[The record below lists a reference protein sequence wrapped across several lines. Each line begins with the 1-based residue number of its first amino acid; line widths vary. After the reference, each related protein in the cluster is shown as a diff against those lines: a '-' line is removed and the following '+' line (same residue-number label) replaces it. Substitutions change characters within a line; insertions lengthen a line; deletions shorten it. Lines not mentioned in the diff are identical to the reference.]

1 MPDKWEVG
9 VHPLRNSIVTQSMTF
24 FVIIFALPMAIFFHL
39 LSQASARQAVADA
52 GSQYR
57 VVLQNVSDTMDEVF
71 YSINI
76 LQTQLR
82 GDPVLSDS
90 AFSSQLIGDQNDYA
104 AYQIIQSISRALYQA
119 YLSSAYIHSIEL
131 YHPYAD
137 ILFSSQP
144 YATRRIETHP
154 EEETIAWIPKAAEAA
169 THAWH
174 PEVEASGAMYLVSY
188 FCPYYSNDPSAKLFC
203 RITLSSDILSGRFR
217 ALVPDEAVG
226 LFVKSGAYMLA
237 VPGAGGTQGVD
248 ALADLPSGAWRML
261 SNGSEQYL
269 AVAFQSSYTT
279 LRYILSA
286 PLSSINSTAGVIQRY
301 SLYYFFCL
309 LLIFVAILVFLLHRI
324 LRPIHVLCG
333 AIQTAESGNLAVRV
347 PLARQDEFGM
357 IGNQFNVLLESIEQL
372 IHENYETRVLKNE
385 FELKYIQNQLNEHF
399 LFNTLDSIHW
409 IANSHHVPQISEIIF
424 NLSHLFRLTLNDG
437 RDTLAVSQ
445 AAEILKAYIML
456 INVRMDGAIL
466 SEIEVDPKIKDCR
479 TYKYFFQPIVENAYQ
494 HGLRPQL
501 GGRLK
506 IAFREDPA
514 GWLCYTVTD
523 DGVGMSP
530 DKLAAL
536 MEDIKNPDAPAG
548 DSGRNFAIKNI
559 VRQLR
564 LYYRDEYRF
573 SITSSTGQGTTVLLA
588 FPLKA
593 EDAHE

>member
-1 MPDKWEVG
+1 MPDKREVG

-424 NLSHLFRLTLNDG
+424 NLSRLFRLTLNDG

-573 SITSSTGQGTTVLLA
+573 SITSSTGQGTTVLLV

>member
-1 MPDKWEVG
+1 MPDKREVG

-57 VVLQNVSDTMDEVF
+57 VVLQNVSDTMDVVF

-424 NLSHLFRLTLNDG
+424 NLSRLFRLTLNDG

-506 IAFREDPA
+506 IAFREDPT

>member
-1 MPDKWEVG
+1 MPDKREVG

-119 YLSSAYIHSIEL
+119 YLSSSYIHSIEL

-424 NLSHLFRLTLNDG
+424 NLSRLFRLTLNDG

>member
-1 MPDKWEVG
+1 MPDKREVG

-39 LSQASARQAVADA
+39 LSQASAKQAVADA

-169 THAWH
+169 AHAWH

-424 NLSHLFRLTLNDG
+424 NLSRLFRLTLNDG

>member
-424 NLSHLFRLTLNDG
+424 NLSRLFRLTLNDG

-514 GWLCYTVTD
+514 GWLCCTVTD

>member
-1 MPDKWEVG
+1 MPDKREVG

-424 NLSHLFRLTLNDG
+424 NLSRLFRLTLNDG

>member
-1 MPDKWEVG
+1 MPDKREVG

-169 THAWH
+169 AHAWH

-424 NLSHLFRLTLNDG
+424 NLSRLFRLTLNDG

-514 GWLCYTVTD
+514 GWLCYTVMD

>member
-1 MPDKWEVG
+1 MPDKREVG

-424 NLSHLFRLTLNDG
+424 NLSRLFRLTLNDG

-514 GWLCYTVTD
+514 GWLCYTVMD

>member
-1 MPDKWEVG
+1 MPDKREVG

-169 THAWH
+169 AHAWH

-424 NLSHLFRLTLNDG
+424 NLSRLFRLTLNDG

>member
-1 MPDKWEVG
+1 MPDKREVG

-144 YATRRIETHP
+144 YATRRIVPHP

-188 FCPYYSNDPSAKLFC
+188 FCPYYSNDPSARLFC

-424 NLSHLFRLTLNDG
+424 NLSRLFRLTLNDG

>member
-1 MPDKWEVG
+1 MPDKREVG

-174 PEVEASGAMYLVSY
+174 PEVEASGAMYLISY

-248 ALADLPSGAWRML
+248 ALADLPSGSWRML

-424 NLSHLFRLTLNDG
+424 NLSRLFRLTLNDG

>member
-1 MPDKWEVG
+1 MPDKREVG

-248 ALADLPSGAWRML
+248 ALADLPSGSWRML

-424 NLSHLFRLTLNDG
+424 NLSRLFRLTLNDG

-514 GWLCYTVTD
+514 GWLCYTVMD

>member
-1 MPDKWEVG
+1 MPDKREVG

-144 YATRRIETHP
+144 YATRRIEIHP

-424 NLSHLFRLTLNDG
+424 NLSRLFRLTLNDG

>member
-1 MPDKWEVG
+1 MPDKREVG

-237 VPGAGGTQGVD
+237 VPGARGTQGVD

-424 NLSHLFRLTLNDG
+424 NLSRLFRLTLNDG

>member
-1 MPDKWEVG
+1 MPDKREVG

-424 NLSHLFRLTLNDG
+424 NLSRLFRLTLNDG

-523 DGVGMSP
+523 DGVGMSS

>member
-1 MPDKWEVG
+1 MPDKREVG

-248 ALADLPSGAWRML
+248 ALADLPSGSWRML

-424 NLSHLFRLTLNDG
+424 NLSRLFRLTLNDG

-523 DGVGMSP
+523 NGVGMSP

>member
-1 MPDKWEVG
+1 MPDKREVG

-188 FCPYYSNDPSAKLFC
+188 FCPYYSNDPSARLFC

-424 NLSHLFRLTLNDG
+424 NLSRLFRLTLNDG

-573 SITSSTGQGTTVLLA
+573 SITSSTSQGTTVLLA

>member
-1 MPDKWEVG
+1 MPDKREVG

-424 NLSHLFRLTLNDG
+424 NLSRLFRLTLNDG

-506 IAFREDPA
+506 IAFREDPT

-548 DSGRNFAIKNI
+548 DSGRNFAINNI

>member
-169 THAWH
+169 AHAWH

-324 LRPIHVLCG
+324 LRPIHVLCE

-424 NLSHLFRLTLNDG
+424 NLSRLFRLTLNDG

>member
-1 MPDKWEVG
+1 MPDKREVG

-57 VVLQNVSDTMDEVF
+57 VVLQNVSDTIDEVF

-169 THAWH
+169 AHAWH

-424 NLSHLFRLTLNDG
+424 NLSRLFRLTLNDG

>member
-169 THAWH
+169 AHAWH

-424 NLSHLFRLTLNDG
+424 NLSRLFRLTLNDG

-514 GWLCYTVTD
+514 GWLCYTVMD

>member
-1 MPDKWEVG
+1 MPDKREVG

-424 NLSHLFRLTLNDG
+424 NLSRLFRLTLNDG

-506 IAFREDPA
+506 IAFREDPT

>member
-174 PEVEASGAMYLVSY
+174 PEVEASGTMYLVSY

-424 NLSHLFRLTLNDG
+424 NLSRLFRLTLNDG

-506 IAFREDPA
+506 IAFREDPT

>member
-1 MPDKWEVG
+1 MPDKREVG

-424 NLSHLFRLTLNDG
+424 NLSRLFRLTLNDG

-530 DKLAAL
+530 DKLASL

>member
-261 SNGSEQYL
+261 SNGSEKYL

-424 NLSHLFRLTLNDG
+424 NLSRLFRLTLNDG

>member
-424 NLSHLFRLTLNDG
+424 NLSRLFRLTLNDG

-514 GWLCYTVTD
+514 GWLCYTVMD

>member
-1 MPDKWEVG
+1 MPDKREVG

-188 FCPYYSNDPSAKLFC
+188 FCPYYSNDPSARLFC

-248 ALADLPSGAWRML
+248 ALADLPSGSWRML

-424 NLSHLFRLTLNDG
+424 NLSRLFRLTLNDG

-573 SITSSTGQGTTVLLA
+573 SITSSTSQGTTVLLA

>member
-385 FELKYIQNQLNEHF
+385 LELKYIQNQLNEHF

-424 NLSHLFRLTLNDG
+424 NLSRLFRLTLNDG

>member
-1 MPDKWEVG
+1 MPDKREVG

-169 THAWH
+169 AHAWH
-174 PEVEASGAMYLVSY
+174 PEFEASGAMYLVSY

-248 ALADLPSGAWRML
+248 AVADLPSGAWRML

-269 AVAFQSSYTT
+269 AVAFQSS
-279 LRYILSA
+279 
-286 PLSSINSTAGVIQRY
+286 
-301 SLYYFFCL
+301 
-309 LLIFVAILVFLLHRI
+309 
-324 LRPIHVLCG
+324 
-333 AIQTAESGNLAVRV
+333 
-347 PLARQDEFGM
+347 
-357 IGNQFNVLLESIEQL
+357 
-372 IHENYETRVLKNE
+372 
-385 FELKYIQNQLNEHF
+385 
-399 LFNTLDSIHW
+399 
-409 IANSHHVPQISEIIF
+409 
-424 NLSHLFRLTLNDG
+424 
-437 RDTLAVSQ
+437 
-445 AAEILKAYIML
+445 
-456 INVRMDGAIL
+456 
-466 SEIEVDPKIKDCR
+466 
-479 TYKYFFQPIVENAYQ
+479 
-494 HGLRPQL
+494 
-501 GGRLK
+501 
-506 IAFREDPA
+506 
-514 GWLCYTVTD
+514 
-523 DGVGMSP
+523 
-530 DKLAAL
+530 
-536 MEDIKNPDAPAG
+536 
-548 DSGRNFAIKNI
+548 
-559 VRQLR
+559 
-564 LYYRDEYRF
+564 
-573 SITSSTGQGTTVLLA
+573 
-588 FPLKA
+588 
-593 EDAHE
+593 

>member
-169 THAWH
+169 AHAWH

-424 NLSHLFRLTLNDG
+424 NLSRLFRLTLNDG

-530 DKLAAL
+530 DKLASL

-593 EDAHE
+593 GDAHE

>member
-1 MPDKWEVG
+1 MPDKREVG

-424 NLSHLFRLTLNDG
+424 NLSRLFRLTLNDG

-506 IAFREDPA
+506 IAFREDPT

-523 DGVGMSP
+523 DGVGMSL

>member
-1 MPDKWEVG
+1 MPDKREVG

-169 THAWH
+169 AHAWH

-424 NLSHLFRLTLNDG
+424 NLSRLFRLTLNDG

-523 DGVGMSP
+523 DGVGMSL

>member
-169 THAWH
+169 AHAWH

-424 NLSHLFRLTLNDG
+424 NLSRLFRLTLNDG

-530 DKLAAL
+530 DKLASL

>member
-1 MPDKWEVG
+1 MPDKREVG

-424 NLSHLFRLTLNDG
+424 NLSRLFRLTLNDG

-506 IAFREDPA
+506 IAFREDPT

-523 DGVGMSP
+523 DGEGMSP

>member
-1 MPDKWEVG
+1 MPDKREVG

-385 FELKYIQNQLNEHF
+385 FELKYIQNQLNEHV

-424 NLSHLFRLTLNDG
+424 NLSRLFRLTLNDG

-506 IAFREDPA
+506 IAFREDPT

>member
-1 MPDKWEVG
+1 MPDKREVG

-248 ALADLPSGAWRML
+248 ALADLPSGSWRML

-385 FELKYIQNQLNEHF
+385 FDLKYIQNQLNEHF

-424 NLSHLFRLTLNDG
+424 NLSRLFRLTLNDG

-523 DGVGMSP
+523 NGVGMSP